1 MTIVFTDIVDST
13 VLNNRLRSAHIWR
26 GQDDP
31 NVVVLA
37 ETYDSREAAEA
48 DATNPA
54 MLEAMERDGVDLASV
69 TLDYLEEHV
78 SPVMEEAGYSTER
91 DASELRSSG
100 THIRIWS
107 ILLIILFFPISLLLL
122 LAVKLASGN
131 DGALL
136 SRRDSLTIKVSPL
149 GSGSRVTVIGRV
161 GQGARDQLTQ
171 LLAGIGEQRT
181 PAGWYEEAA
190 GIERYWDGEKWA
202 QQTRRTTDLPI
213 VVGPRMQHA
222 QTKARQANQ

>member
-1 MTIVFTDIVDST
+1 MAA
-13 VLNNRLRSAHIWR
+13 VLDFAFLLFLILLGVAVVVVMATAIWR
-26 GQDDP
+26 LVSTAG
-31 NVVVLA
+31 
-37 ETYDSREAAEA
+37 SSSW
-48 DATNPA
+48 
-54 MLEAMERDGVDLASV
+54 RDVALDYEVTWKAGT

>member
-1 MTIVFTDIVDST
+1 MAA
-13 VLNNRLRSAHIWR
+13 VLDFAFLLFLIFLGVAVAVVMATAIWR
-26 GQDDP
+26 LVSTAGP
-31 NVVVLA
+31 S
-37 ETYDSREAAEA
+37 SRSDVALDYEVAWKAG
-48 DATNPA
+48 T
-54 MLEAMERDGVDLASV
+54 

-91 DASELRSSG
+91 DASELRSWS

-122 LAVKLASGN
+122 LAVKLSSLASGN

-149 GSGSRVTVIGRV
+149 GSGSLVTVIGRV
-161 GQGARDQLTQ
+161 GRGARDQLTQ

-222 QTKARQANQ
+222 QTKARQPNQ